1 LVRATALAPLLFKPA
16 LPVKLLLP
24 FVKVITPA
32 PALIVAAPALAACVI
47 LPVCVIPTP
56 VKLSVP
62 VPTDEV
68 PMLNAPLL
76 VTDTLFAPLFESE
89 TAPVKTFALFN
100 VIALPPTVKL
110 DAPGTVRIPVWVIA
124 PLEVIDRFCPTV
136 EAAKTVAMLF
146 VKATAL
152 APLLDKVIAPVNAFA
167 LFKVIALLPA
177 LKLDVPGTVRIPVCV
192 IAPFDIT
199 ARF

>member
-1 LVRATALAPLLFKPA
+1 VRATALAPLLFKPTVP
-16 LPVKLLLP
+16 LKLLLAL
-24 FVKVITPA
+24 FKVMTPA
-32 PALIVAAPALAACVI
+32 PALIVTAPAAIACVM

-76 VTDTLFAPLFESE
+76 ASETLFAPLLDNE
-89 TAPVKTFALFN
+89 TAPVNTFALFK
-100 VIALPPTVKL
+100 VIALPPAVKL
-110 DAPGTVRIPVWVIA
+110 DVPGTVRIPVWVIA
-124 PLEVIDRFCPTV
+124 PFEVIDKFWPTV
-136 EAAKTVAMLF
+136 DAAKTVAILF
-146 VKATAL
+146 VNETAF

-177 LKLDVPGTVRIPVCV
+177 LKLEVPGTVRIPVCV
-192 IAPFDIT
+192 IAPFDTT